1 MYVCYAR
8 TYTLGLEEA
17 MEISSHLKTG
27 YTVTRF
33 TPDKD
38 EWSPEQPKEYTT
50 LALIHHKNRPT
61 QNQIIRL
68 AKEKGVGNVDKII
81 AAAGNQ
87 LLAMDVEASLRKCLQ
102 ASEATCDIS
111 DVLAPLEETDN
122 TRSSQIVLIEGA
134 PGLGKTVLLKQIA
147 FEWAQGKM
155 LVNSLLVFLVTLR
168 DPAVW
173 KMSSVF
179 DLLQY
184 CCRHLSETSKACVDY
199 NFKAGGK
206 NVTILLDGY
215 DELQNELRED
225 GFIADIVNHRVLPLS
240 AVVVTSRPHAS
251 AHLRSYATSHAE
263 ILGFSKE
270 DQHRYFGR
278 SLESEPDKLHELIK
292 YLNDHPTIKSLCFV
306 PFNMTVLLWL
316 FKQGVPLSSSSTE
329 LYNCFICHTV
339 HHHLIKAKVTLDN
352 ITDLNDLPQP
362 YQEIIQQLSIL
373 CLQAL
378 HRNQLVFT
386 LQEIKA
392 ACPKIE
398 SIPGAIN
405 AFGLLQAVEH
415 YSVDSRLMGT
425 PTKTLNFIH
434 SSVRE
439 FIAAYQISRL
449 PYRKGLRF
457 IKNNFFS
464 DFHFNAFAMYVGIT
478 KGQSASFK
486 RFLSTYGKSIFSFF
500 PFNSNKIAKKF
511 LKDERTCLRLF
522 QCFHEA
528 DDTESCRNVTETFHA
543 RRKIEFCEHVYDAF
557 PFSEIQCL
565 GLFLSTSPTKHWKA
579 LNLWSCNIGDAG
591 IRLLH
596 QSLVTSDI
604 LIDHMDLSNNSLTSR
619 SAQEI
624 ADIVIQCKVA
634 VLNLTSNSLGDSR
647 LLEFMFTKYSTIE
660 KLSFGYN
667 NLNSVAAI
675 GLFSSLNK
683 NKNTKLKELD
693 LHCNSFIN
701 DDVVTEIATFLK
713 GNNSLTYLNLLAG
726 NVNGA
731 SVQCIIESL
740 MDNMTLSCLYLSTS
754 TSGHDFLHKI
764 STKIRLRNENRS
776 QYGFAPLE
784 IHCYPGKHRC
794 QLYEL
799 DV

>member
-1 MYVCYAR
+1 
-8 TYTLGLEEA
+8 

-33 TPDKD
+33 TPNKD
-38 EWSPEQPKEYTT
+38 EWPPEQPKEYTT
-50 LALIHHKNRPT
+50 LALIHHKNHPT
-61 QNQIIRL
+61 HSQIVRL
-68 AKEKGVGNVDKII
+68 ARAKGAGNVDKII

-102 ASEATCDIS
+102 ESEVTCDIS
-111 DVLAPLEETDN
+111 DVLAPLEEADDTQ
-122 TRSSQIVLIEGA
+122 SQIVLIEGA

-147 FEWAQGKM
+147 YEWAQEK
-155 LVNSLLVFLVTLR
+155 LLINSLLVFLVTLR

-173 KMSSVF
+173 KISSVF

-184 CCRHLSETSKACVDY
+184 CCRHTPETSKACVDY
-199 NFKAGGK
+199 IFKLKGK

-215 DELQNELRED
+215 DELPIELRQD
-225 GFIADIVNHRVLPLS
+225 GLIADIINHRVLPLS
-240 AVVVTSRPHAS
+240 AVIVTSRPHAS
-251 AHLRSYATSHAE
+251 AHLRSYATSHVE

-270 DQHRYFGR
+270 DQHRYFTR
-278 SLESEPDKLHELIK
+278 SLQDEPDRLHELIK

-316 FKQGVPLSSSSTE
+316 FKQGVSLPSSSTD
-329 LYNCFICHTV
+329 LYNSFICHTV
-339 HHHLIKAKVTLDN
+339 CHHLAKAKVTLGN

-362 YQEIIQQLSIL
+362 YQEIIQQLSVL

-378 HRNQLVFT
+378 HKNQLVFT
-386 LQEIKA
+386 LQEIKS
-392 ACPKIE
+392 ACPNIE

-415 YSVDSRLMGT
+415 YSVDSVLMGT
-425 PTKTLNFIH
+425 ATKTLNFIH
-434 SSVRE
+434 SSVQE
-439 FIAAYQISRL
+439 FLAAYQISCL

-478 KGQSASFK
+478 KGQNASFK
-486 RFLSTYGKSIFSFF
+486 RFLSTYGKSIFAFF
-500 PFNSNKIAKKF
+500 PFNSSKIAKKF
-511 LKDERTCLRLF
+511 LKDDRTCLRLF

-528 DDTESCRNVTETFHA
+528 DDAESCRDVTETFHA
-543 RRKIEFCEHVYDAF
+543 TRKIEFCEHSDCYDPF
-557 PFSEIQCL
+557 PFSDIQCL
-565 GLFLSTSPTKHWKA
+565 GLFLSTSPTKHWKV

-596 QSLVTSDI
+596 QSLVTCDV
-604 LIDHMDLSNNSLTSR
+604 LIDHVDLSNNSLTSR

-624 ADIVIQCKVA
+624 ADIVIHCKVA

-647 LLEFMFTKYSTIE
+647 LLEFIFSKYSTIE

-667 NLNSVAAI
+667 NLNSAGTIA
-675 GLFSSLNK
+675 LFSLLNK
-683 NKNTKLKELD
+683 NKNTKLKELG
-693 LHCNSFIN
+693 LHCNSSIN

-713 GNNSLTYLNLLAG
+713 GNNNLTYLNLLAG
-726 NVNGA
+726 NVSGV
-731 SVQCIIESL
+731 SVQHIIESL
-740 MDNMTLSCLYLSTS
+740 QDNMTLSCLYISMS
-754 TSGHDFLHKI
+754 TSGHDLLHKI
-764 STKIRLRNENRS
+764 STNVRSINENRNH
-776 QYGFAPLE
+776 YGFAPLE
-784 IHCYPGKHRC
+784 IHCYAGKHRC

-799 DV
+799 DI